1 MDQYP
6 YPSTTRSVPAASPGA
21 DRSSQLLI
29 RDYPHRAIAIVT
41 NSHALIFR
49 HSSTTSEAVADGSLA
64 SVVPAR
70 VRGGGDPPASKCMVE
85 FSPVSRSLLN
95 DFRPLTPRP
104 IYGTLGLV
112 SIDRDVFL
120 CVITQA
126 SRVATL
132 RPGETVEKIVSAEF
146 FCLNTAEY
154 DHVISLSPYEGDLP
168 DSSSAYTQ
176 NLGRREG
183 EIEYP
188 YQELQKL
195 LSNGSFYYSTDF
207 DLTNRLQDRSVLVH
221 QVASLL
227 GNSPLPMLLLPFPDT
242 TLTLTLTGQ

>member
-1 MDQYP
+1 MDQYQ
-6 YPSTTRSVPAASPGA
+6 YPPTARSAPAHPLGA

-41 NSHALIFR
+41 NSHALVFR

-64 SVVPAR
+64 SVVPSRA
-70 VRGGGDPPASKCMVE
+70 RGGSEPPASKCMVE
-85 FSPVSRSLLN
+85 FSPASRSLLS
-95 DFRPLTPRP
+95 DFRPLIPRP

-132 RPGETVEKIVSAEF
+132 RPGETVEKIVSVEF
-146 FCLNTAEY
+146 FCLNSAEY
-154 DHVISLSPYEGDLP
+154 DYVISLNPYENDFSDTSL
-168 DSSSAYTQ
+168 AYGQ

-207 DLTNRLQDRSVLVH
+207 DLTNRLQDRSVCIH
-221 QVASLL
+221 
-227 GNSPLPMLLLPFPDT
+227 
-242 TLTLTLTGQ
+242 